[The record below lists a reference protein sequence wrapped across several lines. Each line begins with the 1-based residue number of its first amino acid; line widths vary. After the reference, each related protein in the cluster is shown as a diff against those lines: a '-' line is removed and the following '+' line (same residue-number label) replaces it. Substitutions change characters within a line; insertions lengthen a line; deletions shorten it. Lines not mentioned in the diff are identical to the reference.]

1 MRLDLLLCRLRFV
14 KSRSQAQRWICEGHM
29 RLNGQRAARP
39 DCAIRAGDVL
49 TLPVGHAVRVVAID
63 ALPERRG
70 PPAEARAHYRELD
83 ARNPAA
89 IAGASETRGPATP

>member
-14 KSRSQAQRWICEGHM
+14 KSRSQAQRWIAEGHM

-39 DCAIRAGDVL
+39 DCAIKAGDVL
-49 TLPVGHAVRVVAID
+49 TLPVGRAVRVVAVD
-63 ALPERRG
+63 ALPARRG

-83 ARNPAA
+83 AANPAA
-89 IAGASETRGPATP
+89 IAGKSANQGSATP